1 MTRQRIRTYVDG
13 LDDIMRGGIP
23 EGQVVLVSGLP
34 GTMKSSLAYSILY
47 HNAVHDGKGSVYVS
61 LEQTRASL
69 EGQMGGMGF
78 AESAG
83 EARVSVADLASLRK
97 QLGRGRAPVWR
108 DFLRRAVET
117 RSRIRPFALLV
128 LDSLEAL
135 EVLGG
140 FREPRADLF
149 ELFEWL
155 RGLGATSFVLTETP
169 PESVLM
175 PGDADHG
182 NDAGYLA
189 DGIIHLKMH
198 QVSDVSIQRRLR
210 VVKMRETAHETH
222 YMALVLEH
230 GKFSVA
236 PALSV

>member
-1 MTRQRIRTYVDG
+1 MARERIRTYVDG

-23 EGQVVLVSGLP
+23 QGHVVLISGLP
-34 GTMKSSLAYSILY
+34 GTMKSSLSYSILH
-47 HNAVHDGKGSVYVS
+47 HNAVHEGRPAVYVS
-61 LEQTRASL
+61 LEQAKASL
-69 EGQMGGMGF
+69 ERQMEGMGF
-78 AESAG
+78 GGGHED
-83 EARVSVADLASLRK
+83 ARVNVADLAALRK
-97 QLGRGRAPVWR
+97 QLGRSRGIVWR
-108 DFLRRAVET
+108 DFLTRAVET
-117 RSRIRPFALLV
+117 RRKIQPFELLV

-140 FREPRADLF
+140 FQEPRADLF

-155 RGLGATSFVLTETP
+155 RDLEATSLVLTEAA

-175 PGDADHG
+175 PGEADHR

-189 DGIIHLKMH
+189 DGIVHLKMH

-210 VVKMRETAHETH
+210 VVKMRETAHET
-222 YMALVLEH
+222 YYVALVLEP

>member
-1 MTRQRIRTYVDG
+1 MARERIRTYVDG
-13 LDDIMRGGIP
+13 LDDIMHGGIP
-23 EGQVVLVSGLP
+23 VGHVVLVSGLP
-34 GTMKSSLAYSILY
+34 GTMKSSLSYSILH
-47 HNAVHDGKGSVYVS
+47 HNAVHEGRPAVYVS
-61 LEQTRASL
+61 LEQAKASL
-69 EGQMGGMGF
+69 EGQMEGMGF
-78 AESAG
+78 GGHED
-83 EARVSVADLASLRK
+83 ARVNVADLAALRK
-97 QLGRGRAPVWR
+97 QLGRSRSIVWR
-108 DFLRRAVET
+108 DFLTRAVET
-117 RSRIRPFALLV
+117 RRKIQPFELLV

-140 FREPRADLF
+140 FQEPRADLF

-155 RGLGATSFVLTETP
+155 RDLEATSLVLTEAP

-189 DGIIHLKMH
+189 DGIVHLKMQ
-198 QVSDVSIQRRLR
+198 QVSDVTIQRRLR
-210 VVKMRETAHETH
+210 VVKMRETAHETQ
-222 YMALVLEH
+222 YFALVLEP

>member
-1 MTRQRIRTYVDG
+1 MTRERIRTFVDG
-13 LDDIMRGGIP
+13 LDESLHGGIP
-23 EGQVVLVSGLP
+23 EGHVVLVSGLP
-34 GTMKSSLAYSILY
+34 GTMKSSLAYSIL
-47 HNAVHDGKGSVYVS
+47 HNNAVREGKSSVYVS

-69 EGQMGGMGF
+69 ERQMAGMGF
-78 AESAG
+78 AENGS
-83 EARVSVADLASLRK
+83 EARVSVADLAALRK
-97 QLGRGRAPVWR
+97 QLGRARGPVWR
-108 DFLRRAVET
+108 EFLIRAVET
-117 RSRIRPFALLV
+117 RSTMRPFSLLV

-149 ELFEWL
+149 DLFEWL
-155 RGLGATSFVLTETP
+155 RGLGATSFVLTEAP
-169 PESVLM
+169 PESLLM
-175 PGDADHG
+175 PGENDHR

-189 DGIIHLKMH
+189 DGIIHLKMQ

-222 YMALVLEH
+222 YVALVLEP
-230 GKFSVA
+230 GRFSVA

>member
-1 MTRQRIRTYVDG
+1 MARERIRTYVDG
-13 LDDIMRGGIP
+13 LDDIMHGGIP
-23 EGQVVLVSGLP
+23 VGHVVLVSGLP
-34 GTMKSSLAYSILY
+34 GTMKSSLSYSILH
-47 HNAVHDGKGSVYVS
+47 HNAVHEGRPAVYVS
-61 LEQTRASL
+61 LEQAKASL
-69 EGQMGGMGF
+69 EGQMEGMGF
-78 AESAG
+78 GGHEN
-83 EARVSVADLASLRK
+83 ARVKVADLAALRK
-97 QLGRGRAPVWR
+97 QLGRSRGIVWR
-108 DFLRRAVET
+108 DFLTRAVET
-117 RSRIRPFALLV
+117 RRKIQPFELLV

-140 FREPRADLF
+140 FQEPRADLF

-155 RGLGATSFVLTETP
+155 RDLEATSLVLTEAP

-189 DGIIHLKMH
+189 DGIVHLKMQ
-198 QVSDVSIQRRLR
+198 QVSDVTIQRRLR
-210 VVKMRETAHETH
+210 VVKMRETAHETQ
-222 YMALVLEH
+222 YFALVLEP

>member
-1 MTRQRIRTYVDG
+1 MARERIRTYVDG

-23 EGQVVLVSGLP
+23 EGHVVLVSGLP
-34 GTMKSSLAYSILY
+34 GTMKSSLSYSILH
-47 HNAVHDGKGSVYVS
+47 HNAVHEGRSAVYVS
-61 LEQTRASL
+61 LEQAKASL
-69 EGQMGGMGF
+69 EGQMEGMGF
-78 AESAG
+78 GGHEN
-83 EARVSVADLASLRK
+83 ARVKVADLAALRK
-97 QLGRGRAPVWR
+97 QLGRSRGIVWR
-108 DFLRRAVET
+108 DFLTRAVET
-117 RSRIRPFALLV
+117 RRKIQPFELLV

-140 FREPRADLF
+140 FQEPRADLF

-155 RGLGATSFVLTETP
+155 RGLEATSLVLTEAP

-189 DGIIHLKMH
+189 DGIVHLKMQ
-198 QVSDVSIQRRLR
+198 QVSDVTIQRRLR
-210 VVKMRETAHETH
+210 VVKMRETAHETQ
-222 YMALVLEH
+222 YFALVLEP

>member
-1 MTRQRIRTYVDG
+1 MARERIRTYVDG

-23 EGQVVLVSGLP
+23 QGHVVLVSGLP
-34 GTMKSSLAYSILY
+34 GTMKSSLSYSILH
-47 HNAVHDGKGSVYVS
+47 HNAVHEGRPAVYVS
-61 LEQTRASL
+61 LEQAKASL
-69 EGQMGGMGF
+69 EGQMEGMGF
-78 AESAG
+78 GGHED
-83 EARVSVADLASLRK
+83 ARVNVADLAALRK
-97 QLGRGRAPVWR
+97 QLGRSRGIVWR
-108 DFLRRAVET
+108 DFLTRAVET
-117 RSRIRPFALLV
+117 RRKIQPFELLV

-140 FREPRADLF
+140 FQEPRADLF

-155 RGLGATSFVLTETP
+155 RDLEATSLVLTEAP

-175 PGDADHG
+175 PGEADPR

-189 DGIIHLKMH
+189 DGIVHLKMH

-222 YMALVLEH
+222 YVALVLEH